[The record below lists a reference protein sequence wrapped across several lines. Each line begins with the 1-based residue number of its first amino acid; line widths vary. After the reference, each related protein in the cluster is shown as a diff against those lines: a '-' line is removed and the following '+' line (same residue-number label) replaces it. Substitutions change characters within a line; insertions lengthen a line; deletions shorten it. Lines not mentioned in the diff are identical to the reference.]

1 MTTGRAVRFGR
12 APLVSGLA
20 ALVALGVAALL
31 MPQGWRETLRENGL
45 DRVLMLDGL
54 LRRADEARP
63 QPPVVIV
70 DVDRRSL
77 EHLGA
82 WPLPRAVIARLIEA
96 IAAAKPR
103 VIVIDVLFADADT
116 RSPAGLARRLG
127 EMTGRRDVVELA
139 DTLPDGDR
147 LMAAAMKQ
155 APVVLGFVLDPL
167 PTDAG
172 PHVPILM
179 RGRPSL
185 AGIWEAPGATGP
197 VKAVAAA
204 AAGLGALALP
214 GDLDGIVRRAPLFV
228 SVGGEL
234 RPGLALEGVRAARNG
249 NAYLLEAEPAL
260 VRIAD
265 LELPLPPDALL
276 RLVPTGSGGR
286 AHRKVAAL
294 DLIDGSLE
302 PSMLS
307 GAIVLVG
314 SSAPEAGGLRQTVTD
329 PVTPSVAIQAD
340 AVAQLLRGR
349 MPLVVTAA
357 AELALM
363 AGLGLAAVALGSL
376 LSPLAGVPLTIAL
389 IGVTWAGSALLS
401 VWSDRLLDPLAPT
414 LGAVVVFGVSAL
426 SSYASTRRREARVR
440 RRFEQ
445 HLSPAVVR
453 RIVEQPHLL
462 KLGGERR
469 ELTALFTD
477 IESFTAMTH
486 SADPARLV
494 AMLDEYVEGLSA
506 IMIKH
511 GAMVDKVVGDAV
523 HAFFNAPLDLDR
535 HAAHA
540 VACAVEIR
548 DWTAAFRLRSPA
560 VDLGLGRTRIGIETG
575 EAIVGDVGLHAKL
588 DYTAYGDVVNTA
600 ARLEAA
606 NKELGSSICI
616 GPVAASR
623 LEASTL
629 RPLGS
634 IAVRGRED
642 RLAVFEPW
650 PSDLGPELR
659 ARYLAA
665 FGLIEAEPARAA
677 ERFDELARDHPADP
691 VPAAMARRLRA
702 DLGGV
707 RESPT

>member
-1 MTTGRAVRFGR
+1 MTTGRAVRLGR
-12 APLVSGLA
+12 APLVAGLA
-20 ALVALGVAALL
+20 ALVAFGAAVLL
-31 MPQGWRETLRENGL
+31 MPQGWREMLRENGL

-54 LRRADEARP
+54 LRRADEVRP
-63 QPPVVIV
+63 HAPVVAV
-70 DVDRRSL
+70 DIDRRSL
-77 EHLGA
+77 ERLGA

-127 EMTGRRDVVELA
+127 EMTGRRDLAELA
-139 DTLPDGDR
+139 ETLPDGDR
-147 LMAAAMKQ
+147 LMVVAMKQ

-167 PTDAG
+167 PTEAV

-197 VKAVAAA
+197 VKVVAAA
-204 AAGLGALALP
+204 AAGLGALSLP
-214 GDLDGIVRRAPLFV
+214 GDSDGIVRRAPLFV

-249 NAYLLEAEPAL
+249 NAYLLQSEPAL
-260 VRIAD
+260 VRTAD
-265 LELPLPPDALL
+265 LELPLPRDALL
-276 RLVPTGSGGR
+276 RIVPTGSGGR

-294 DLIDGSLE
+294 DLLDGGLE
-302 PSMLS
+302 PSILS

-329 PVTPSVAIQAD
+329 PLTPSVDIQAD
-340 AVAQLLRGR
+340 AVAQLLHGR
-349 MPLVVTAA
+349 MPIAVTAA
-357 AELALM
+357 AELALI
-363 AGLGLAAVALGSL
+363 AGLGLAAMALGSL

-401 VWSDRLLDPLAPT
+401 VGFDRLLDPLAPT

-426 SSYASTRRREARVR
+426 SSHASTRRREARVR
-440 RRFEQ
+440 RQFEQ

-477 IESFTAMTH
+477 IDTAMTH
-486 SADPARLV
+486 SADPARLM
-494 AMLDEYVEGLSA
+494 ALLDEYVEGLST

-540 VACAVEIR
+540 VDCAVEIR

-629 RPLGS
+629 RPLGT
-634 IAVRGRED
+634 IVVRGRED

-650 PSDLGPELR
+650 PSGVGPELQ

-665 FGLIEAEPARAA
+665 FALIEAEPARAA
-677 ERFDELARDHPADP
+677 ERFDQLARDHPADP
-691 VPAAMARRLRA
+691 VPAAIARRLRA
-702 DLGGV
+702 DLDGV